1 MNKQSIFF
9 TILVGVISLL
19 LLLGLLQFL
28 AKKTF
33 KNSPFEKPSWSFLI
47 WQCTWLIPFFI
58 FLKSALEITENTIE
72 TVIYSNTIQNTFIYS
87 VGKILL
93 YIGFTFLFT
102 LFVNKIVDV
111 IDKFFFSKNNTT
123 IELENNN
130 VVYFTFKLVLVVGL
144 TFSLL
149 TVFGHFLNWF
159 VPSIET
165 PFYH

>member
-19 LLLGLLQFL
+19 LALGLIQFL
-28 AKKTF
+28 AQKTF
-33 KNSPFEKPSWSFLI
+33 KLNPHEKPSWSFLI
-47 WQCTWLIPFFI
+47 WQSTWLIPFFI
-58 FLKSALEITENTIE
+58 FLNSALEITENTIE
-72 TVIYSNTIQNTFIYS
+72 TVIYSNTVQNTFLYS
-87 VGKILL
+87 TGKILL

-111 IDKFFFSKNNTT
+111 IDNFFFSKNNTS

-144 TFSLL
+144 AFSLL
-149 TVFGHFLNWF
+149 TVFEHFLSWF

>member
-9 TILVGVISLL
+9 TILVGIISLL
-19 LLLGLLQFL
+19 LALGLIQFL

-33 KNSPFEKPSWSFLI
+33 KLNPHEKLSWSFLI
-47 WQCTWLIPFFI
+47 WQSTWLIPFFI
-58 FLKSALEITENTIE
+58 FLNSALEITENTIE
-72 TVIYSNTIQNTFIYS
+72 TVIYSNTIQNTFLYS
-87 VGKILL
+87 TGKILL

-102 LFVNKIVDV
+102 FFVNKIVD
-111 IDKFFFSKNNTT
+111 IADKFFFSKSNYV

-130 VVYFTFKLVLVVGL
+130 IIYFIFKLLLVVGL
-144 TFSLL
+144 ALSFSN
-149 TVFGHFLNWF
+149 VFEHFLSWF